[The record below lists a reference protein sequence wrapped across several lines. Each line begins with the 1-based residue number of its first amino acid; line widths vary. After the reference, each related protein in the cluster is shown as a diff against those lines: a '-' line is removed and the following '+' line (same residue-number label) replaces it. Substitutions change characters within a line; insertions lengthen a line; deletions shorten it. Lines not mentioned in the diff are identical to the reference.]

1 VRTFINRLSGLAPL
15 LFAASAAHAQ
25 QRLLDVRALSSG
37 VVAEQWNFGSSTP
50 SGGAGSVVSASQF
63 TVPFTAILPIVSNW
77 ALDTYVAYAH
87 GTVTVDRGGNTGQ
100 QQLTLSGLN
109 DAKVRLV
116 GKLHGDNV
124 LLTLGASLPSGTTAL
139 DPSAL
144 EALSVLAAPALRF
157 RTPTLGSGPS
167 GTGGLVFAGQTGSW
181 ALAVGGAFE
190 KRGDYAPAE
199 AITAGLGRPALKAGD
214 AFHLSFGADRVL
226 ETARQSISLIAD
238 FYTSGE
244 LRDPGAAVQQVNFRL
259 GPTFTGTYQVQATID
274 NVESMLY
281 LVQRFRSNYSV
292 GGTTVDGSWRS
303 ESEIGLVNAVPMTP
317 QLSFRFG
324 LDSRFH
330 TAAFTGTDDQTVA
343 SFATSGILAGG
354 ATIGLR
360 YELGTG
366 SFSLE
371 PFVRGQ
377 IGQLDLGG
385 PTRRATGASAGLTLT
400 TRF

>member
-1 VRTFINRLSGLAPL
+1 MTASVIRLSGLGLVL
-15 LFAASAAHAQ
+15 LSARAASAQ

-37 VVAEQWNFGSSTP
+37 VVAEQWSFGNPTP
-50 SGGAGSVVSASQF
+50 TGGAGSVVSASQF
-63 TVPFTAILPIVSNW
+63 TVPVTAVLPLVSNW

-87 GTVTVDRGGNTGQ
+87 GTVTLDRGGTVGR
-100 QQLTLSGLN
+100 QQLSLSGVN

-139 DPSAL
+139 DPAAL

-167 GTGGLVFAGQTGSW
+167 GTGGVVLAGQSGSW
-181 ALAVGGAFE
+181 SYAVAGAYE

-199 AITAGLGRPALKAGD
+199 ALTAGLGRPALRSGD
-214 AFHLSFGADRVL
+214 AVHLSVGADRVL

-238 FYTSGE
+238 LYTSGE
-244 LRDPGAAVQQVNFRL
+244 LRDPAAAPSPVNFHL
-259 GPTFTGTYQVQATID
+259 GPTITGTYQVQATIG

-281 LVQRFRSNYSV
+281 LVERYRGNYSV
-292 GGTTVDGSWRS
+292 GGTTVDGSWRM
-303 ESEIGLVNAVPMTP
+303 ESEIGLVNSVPLSP
-317 QLSFRFG
+317 QLFLRVG
-324 LDSRFH
+324 VDSRFH
-330 TAAFTGTDDQTVA
+330 TASFTGIEDQTVA
-343 SFATSGILAGG
+343 AFATSGILASG
-354 ATIGLR
+354 AT
-360 YELGTG
+360 LGVQYAMSGG
-366 SFSLE
+366 SYTLE

>member
-1 VRTFINRLSGLAPL
+1 MRIALTRLSAI
-15 LFAASAAHAQ
+15 AAVLVTATSVSAQ

-37 VVAEQWNFGSSTP
+37 VVAEQWNFGSPTP
-50 SGGAGSVVSASQF
+50 AGGAASVVSASQF
-63 TVPFTAILPIVSNW
+63 TVPFTAVVPIVSNW

-87 GTVTVDRGGNTGQ
+87 GTVTVDRGGTEGRQ
-100 QQLTLSGLN
+100 DLSLSGLN

-139 DPSAL
+139 DPSQL

-167 GTGGLVFAGQTGSW
+167 GTGGLVLAGQSGAWSY
-181 ALAVGGAFE
+181 AVGGAFE

-199 AITAGLGRPALKAGD
+199 ALTAGLGRPALKAGD
-214 AFHLSFGADRVL
+214 AIHLSVGADRVL

-244 LRDPGAAVQQVNFRL
+244 LRDPAGPVPSVDFQL
-259 GPTFTGTYQVQATID
+259 GPTFTGTYQVQATVN

-281 LVQRFRSNYSV
+281 LVQRFRLNYSI
-292 GGTTVDGSWRS
+292 GGTTVDGSWRG
-303 ESEIGLVNAVPMTP
+303 ESEIGLVNAVP
-317 QLSFRFG
+317 LSPDLSLRVG

-330 TAAFTGTDDQTVA
+330 TAAFTGTADQTIG

-354 ATIGLR
+354 ATLSMQYAVG
-360 YELGTG
+360 GG
-366 SFSLE
+366 SFVFE